1 MSTTY
6 PLPYAWAREHRLLL
20 QQDSDGSIL
29 WAPPPSAD
37 ALGLQGDEV
46 FTIHGITALNDGVA
60 PREVEVEAV
69 AADGRTVEFTAL
81 VRIDTPIEVEYYRHG
96 GILQYVLR
104 SLL

>member
-1 MSTTY
+1 MVEWGLRFRIR
-6 PLPYAWAREHRLLL
+6 LPACSQRQVAAA
-20 QQDSDGSIL
+20 IT
-29 WAPPPSAD
+29 AD

-46 FTIHGITALNDGVA
+46 FTIHGITALNDGIT

-81 VRIDTPIEVEYYRHG
+81 VRIDTPGEADYYRNG

-104 SLL
+104 KLAA